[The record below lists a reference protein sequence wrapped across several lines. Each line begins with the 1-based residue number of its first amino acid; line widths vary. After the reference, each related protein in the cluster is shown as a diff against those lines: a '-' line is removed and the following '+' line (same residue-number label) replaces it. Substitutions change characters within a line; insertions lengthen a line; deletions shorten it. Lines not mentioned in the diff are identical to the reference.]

1 MRRGRLFIILGL
13 ILAIVTAA
21 GAYVLLNQPKGGP
34 AATEEVGTQRV
45 VVAIQNIGEGQPI
58 LPETITM
65 ADWPEDQVPPGAIL
79 NQADVAGKL
88 ARIPIF
94 QGQVLRQEML
104 IDKEEMIAEGTH
116 ASWQIPRGKVAV
128 AFPVTRLSSV
138 AYAIQAGDFVDV
150 LITMH
155 LVELDLESQVKEPVE
170 RVGQE
175 GAIIGQQT
183 PRQVTQLTLQDVEV
197 LRVGE
202 WATEEDL
209 GEQPPPKEQPQQ
221 GGQATPAPPGPDII
235 TLLVDQQDALV
246 LKFARES
253 GAIIDLA
260 LRARDDHDTVST
272 ESVTLDYMIRR
283 FNIAVPPKQPYALE
297 PSGSPSEG
305 QPQ

>member
-13 ILAIVTAA
+13 ILALVTAG
-21 GAYVLLNQPKGGP
+21 GAYLLLTQQQ
-34 AATEEVGTQRV
+34 AAAPGAQEVPTKRV

-65 ADWPEDQVPPGAIL
+65 TDWPKDQVPPGAIL

-88 ARIPIF
+88 ARVPIF
-94 QGQVLRQEML
+94 QGQILQREML

-116 ASWQIPRGKVAV
+116 ASWQIPPGKVAV

-138 AYAIQAGDFVDV
+138 AYAVQAGDFVDV

-155 LVELDLESQVKEPVE
+155 LVDVDPETQVKEPVE
-170 RVGQE
+170 RVGVE
-175 GAIIGQQT
+175 GGIIGTQT
-183 PRQVTQLTLQDVEV
+183 PRQVTQLTLQDVQV

-202 WATEEDL
+202 WATDQGATPQQQE
-209 GEQPPPKEQPQQ
+209 PPQQ
-221 GGQATPAPPGPDII
+221 GGQQEAPQPAGPDII

-253 GAIIDLA
+253 GAVIDLA
-260 LRARDDHDTVST
+260 LRARDDHNLVTT

-283 FNIAVPPKQPYALE
+283 FNIAVPPKQPYTLE
-297 PSGSPSEG
+297 PQGTGETP
-305 QPQ
+305 

>member
-21 GAYVLLNQPKGGP
+21 GAYLLLNQPGEAP
-34 AATEEVGTQRV
+34 ALEEVHTTRV
-45 VVAIQNIGEGQPI
+45 VVAIQNVGKGQPI
-58 LPETITM
+58 LPEVVTM
-65 ADWPEDQVPPGAIL
+65 TDWPKDQVPPGAIL
-79 NQADVAGKL
+79 NQADVSGKL

-94 QGQVLRQEML
+94 QGQVLQQEML
-104 IDKEEMIAEGTH
+104 IDEEEMIAEGTH

-138 AYAIQAGDFVDV
+138 AYAVQAGDFVDV
-150 LITMH
+150 LVTIH
-155 LVELDLESQVKEPVE
+155 LVDLDLQSQVKEPVE
-170 RVGQE
+170 RVGTE
-175 GAIIGQQT
+175 GGIIGQQK
-183 PRQVTQLTLQDVEV
+183 PRQVSQLTLQDVEI

-202 WATEEDL
+202 WATDEGL
-209 GEQPPPKEQPQQ
+209 GEEPPPEQQ
-221 GGQATPAPPGPDII
+221 GGQATPVPRGPDII

-260 LRARDDHDTVST
+260 LRAREDHEPAST

-283 FNIAVPPKQPYALE
+283 FSIVVPPKQPYAIE
-297 PSGSPSEG
+297 PQETSSER
-305 QPQ
+305 Q